1 MAEKVVRAD
10 RRHLAEINRL
20 IVEAKIGDPLEGLK
34 PASYIVRRDGK
45 VVAFASLDFVG
56 NEAAILEDVVVERG
70 YRHQRIASVLVDHCI
85 AVARKRGIRRFAL
98 CTMYYLFRFFKRW
111 GFITRPRKDLPDD
124 LKNYEQFT
132 VKRYMK
138 CAVMVR
144 GVA

>member
-1 MAEKVVRAD
+1 MRAD

-111 GFITRPRKDLPDD
+111 
-124 LKNYEQFT
+124 
-132 VKRYMK
+132 
-138 CAVMVR
+138 
-144 GVA
+144 